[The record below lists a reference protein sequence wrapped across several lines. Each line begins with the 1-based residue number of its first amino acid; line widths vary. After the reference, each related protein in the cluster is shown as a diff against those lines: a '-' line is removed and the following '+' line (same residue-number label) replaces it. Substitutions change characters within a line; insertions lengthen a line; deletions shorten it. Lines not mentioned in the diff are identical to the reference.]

1 MAVVS
6 KKAEKGQEE
15 TIPNSMQ
22 TRALIDDGGC
32 RCPTAATES
41 HSRLL
46 SIQQST
52 NIICDRTK
60 FVKTRKI
67 YHS

>member
-1 MAVVS
+1 VSVVS

-15 TIPNSMQ
+15 TIHNSMK
-22 TRALIDDGGC
+22 TRGC

-46 SIQQST
+46 CIQQST